1 MLIIWPEA
9 WKMKQTLK
17 AAKSSG
23 VKNEPKKHV
32 KNEPTMLIMLIML
45 KLNGTQFHRIL
56 VCGGADDKYAVSQNN
71 LSQIAGRIIWW
82 IHIFS
87 AITSQSVRRC

>member
-1 MLIIWPEA
+1 
-9 WKMKQTLK
+9 MKQTLK
-17 AAKSSG
+17 AAKSSD

-56 VCGGADDKYAVSQNN
+56 VCGGADDKYKVSQ
-71 LSQIAGRIIWW
+71 IIW
-82 IHIFS
+82 
-87 AITSQSVRRC
+87 VRLLEELFGELYNIYDKINSYI